1 MDIFYVIN
9 MIFSYFTDV
18 SLISIILFV
27 CCAYVVLI
35 VNHLSEGLLQKKI
48 INLQII
54 SFRVN
59 WIMKYKKM
67 TALCLSQLFME
78 GSRFK
83 EFRKM

>member
-35 VNHLSEGLLQKKI
+35 VNHLSEGLSQKK
-48 INLQII
+48 NYKFTI

>member
-1 MDIFYVIN
+1 MDIFDVIN

-35 VNHLSEGLLQKKI
+35 VNHLSEGLSQKKT
-48 INLQII
+48 NYKFTI